1 MHPLELLWLFS
12 RLATQ
17 HIGGMSAG
25 WSCCA
30 VGMVASCSPALSAW
44 RPNKDET
51 SEERRRNVCPRVSL
65 FPALSKYLLRF
76 CWASINNHKESPSRT
91 WRHLSTDGRDVHF
104 AATMPS
110 QQQDW
115 ENRLHAWESHML
127 CSFNSP
133 SQQSF
138 PLLRWQDEGRGGIK
152 RLHPTWQGP
161 IWETGSR
168 VFTMDTWP
176 VLQKYWLKRPGR
188 QWMALKGGDF
198 LAWFNNFKIHSL

>member
-1 MHPLELLWLFS
+1 ML
-12 RLATQ
+12 
-17 HIGGMSAG
+17 
-25 WSCCA
+25 
-30 VGMVASCSPALSAW
+30 ASCSLVLSAW

-51 SEERRRNVCPRVSL
+51 SEERRRNACPFVSL
-65 FPALSKYLLRF
+65 FPALSKYLLRL

-104 AATMPS
+104 VATMPS

-138 PLLRWQDEGRGGIK
+138 PLLRWQDGDRHK
-152 RLHPTWQGP
+152 RATPNLTGP
-161 IWETGSR
+161 H
-168 VFTMDTWP
+168 
-176 VLQKYWLKRPGR
+176 L
-188 QWMALKGGDF
+188 GDWIQSF
-198 LAWFNNFKIHSL
+198 HNGHVTCATKILA